1 MWPKQSTK
9 TQIRIV
15 IMFDIS
21 KQLPNYFTYNG
32 KKYKLNLAFD
42 NIINMFDLFKT
53 DILVSGEITQF
64 VLEMLIVNPIGVK
77 SDAIDM
83 IFNDYINIAKKS
95 NDNSMRVLDY
105 KQDSM
110 YIYSSFMADYG
121 IDLFEQQGKLHWWK
135 FVSLLSGLSEKSK
148 MREIM
153 SIRSR
158 PLPEPNKYN
167 QKEIA
172 NLIELKQYYA
182 LDISQDERERNFK
195 QGIARLAENLKQ
207 KAGG

>member
-1 MWPKQSTK
+1 
-9 TQIRIV
+9 
-15 IMFDIS
+15 MFDIS
-21 KQLPNYFTYNG
+21 KKLPNYFTYNG

-42 NIINMFDLFKT
+42 NIINIFDLFKT
-53 DILVSGEITQF
+53 DILVGSEITQF
-64 VLEMLIVNPIGVK
+64 VLEMLIVNPIGVGY
-77 SDAIDM
+77 DAVDK

-105 KQDSM
+105 KQDGM
-110 YIYSSFMADYG
+110 YIYSSFMSDYG

-135 FVSLLSGLSEKSK
+135 FVSLLGGLSEKSK

-158 PLPEPNKYN
+158 PLPEQNKYN

-182 LDISQDERERNFK
+182 LDISQEEKQRNFK

>member
-1 MWPKQSTK
+1 
-9 TQIRIV
+9 
-15 IMFDIS
+15 
-21 KQLPNYFTYNG
+21 
-32 KKYKLNLAFD
+32 
-42 NIINMFDLFKT
+42 
-53 DILVSGEITQF
+53 
-64 VLEMLIVNPIGVK
+64 
-77 SDAIDM
+77 
-83 IFNDYINIAKKS
+83 
-95 NDNSMRVLDY
+95 MRVLDY

-153 SIRSR
+153 GIRSR

>member
-1 MWPKQSTK
+1 
-9 TQIRIV
+9 
-15 IMFDIS
+15 MFDIS

-53 DILVSGEITQF
+53 DILIGGEITQF
-64 VLEMLIVNPIGVK
+64 VLEMLIVNPIGVGY
-77 SDAIDM
+77 DAVDM
-83 IFNDYINIAKKS
+83 IFNDYINISKKS
-95 NDNSMRVLDY
+95 NDNSTRVLDY
-105 KQDSM
+105 KQDGM

-135 FVSLLSGLSEKSK
+135 FVSLLSGLSEKAK

-195 QGIARLAENLKQ
+195 QGLARLAENLKQ
-207 KAGG
+207 KAGV

>member
-1 MWPKQSTK
+1 
-9 TQIRIV
+9 
-15 IMFDIS
+15 MFDIS

-42 NIINMFDLFKT
+42 NIINIFDLFKT
-53 DILVSGEITQF
+53 DILVGSEITQF
-64 VLEMLIVNPIGVK
+64 VLEMLIANPIGVK

-105 KQDSM
+105 KQDGM
-110 YIYSSFMADYG
+110 YIYSSFMSDYG

-158 PLPEPNKYN
+158 PLPEQNKYN

-182 LDISQDERERNFK
+182 LDISQEEKQRNFK

>member
-1 MWPKQSTK
+1 
-9 TQIRIV
+9 
-15 IMFDIS
+15 MFDIS
-21 KQLPNYFTYNG
+21 KQLPNYFTYNS

>member
-1 MWPKQSTK
+1 
-9 TQIRIV
+9 
-15 IMFDIS
+15 MFDIS

-42 NIINMFDLFKT
+42 NIINIFDLFKT
-53 DILVSGEITQF
+53 DILVGSEITQF
-64 VLEMLIVNPIGVK
+64 VLEMLIVNPTGVGY
-77 SDAIDM
+77 DAVDM

-105 KQDSM
+105 KQDGM

-135 FVSLLSGLSEKSK
+135 FVSLLSGLSEKTK

-182 LDISQDERERNFK
+182 LDISQDEREHNFK

>member
-1 MWPKQSTK
+1 
-9 TQIRIV
+9 
-15 IMFDIS
+15 MFDIS
-21 KQLPNYFTYNG
+21 KQLPNYFTYNS

-153 SIRSR
+153 GIRSR

>member
-1 MWPKQSTK
+1 
-9 TQIRIV
+9 
-15 IMFDIS
+15 MFDIS

-53 DILVSGEITQF
+53 DILVGSEITQF

-77 SDAIDM
+77 SDAIDI

-110 YIYSSFMADYG
+110 YIYSSFMSDYG
-121 IDLFEQQGKLHWWK
+121 IDLFEMQGKLHWWK
-135 FVSLLSGLSEKSK
+135 FVSLLSGLSEKTK

>member
-1 MWPKQSTK
+1 
-9 TQIRIV
+9 
-15 IMFDIS
+15 MFDIS

>member
-1 MWPKQSTK
+1 
-9 TQIRIV
+9 
-15 IMFDIS
+15 MFDIS

-53 DILVSGEITQF
+53 DILVSGEIAQF

-153 SIRSR
+153 GIRSR

>member
-1 MWPKQSTK
+1 
-9 TQIRIV
+9 
-15 IMFDIS
+15 MFDIS

-42 NIINMFDLFKT
+42 NIINIFDLFKT
-53 DILVSGEITQF
+53 DILVGSEITQF
-64 VLEMLIVNPIGVK
+64 VLEMLIVNPISVGY
-77 SDAIDM
+77 DAVDM

-110 YIYSSFMADYG
+110 YIYSSFMSDYG
-121 IDLFEQQGKLHWWK
+121 IDLFEMQGKLHWWK
-135 FVSLLSGLSEKSK
+135 FVSLLNGLSEKSK

-207 KAGG
+207 KAGE